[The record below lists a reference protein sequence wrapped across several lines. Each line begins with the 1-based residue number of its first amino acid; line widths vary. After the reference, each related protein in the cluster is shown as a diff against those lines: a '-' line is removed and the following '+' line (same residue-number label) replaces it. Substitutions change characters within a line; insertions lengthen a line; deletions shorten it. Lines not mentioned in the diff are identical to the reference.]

1 MTTPQP
7 SGGTTPRRQPQPPPT
22 RLDMA
27 TSTKLSPW
35 RGDWPPKMFLKKDST
50 KFSENKNRVCFIGK
64 RRNRKPKTSTQKK
77 NWHKKHL
84 KLKLENSTIYL
95 GIGGTNVFKIV
106 LSAGGH
112 LFWMRGGNF
121 SWFLTMLETFHV
133 FAQGRSNKYDMI
145 TAWLRHLSF
154 FGVGVA
160 GKIAVGVV
168 TVEFVND
175 FLGIYCNILW
185 NATEQMM

>member
-1 MTTPQP
+1 
-7 SGGTTPRRQPQPPPT
+7 
-22 RLDMA
+22 
-27 TSTKLSPW
+27 
-35 RGDWPPKMFLKKDST
+35 
-50 KFSENKNRVCFIGK
+50 
-64 RRNRKPKTSTQKK
+64 
-77 NWHKKHL
+77 
-84 KLKLENSTIYL
+84 
-95 GIGGTNVFKIV
+95 
-106 LSAGGH
+106 
-112 LFWMRGGNF
+112 MRGGNF

-133 FAQGRSNKYDMI
+133 YAQGRSNKYDMI

>member
-27 TSTKLSPW
+27 TSPKLSPW